1 MLDYAYCETTADM
14 NLGEIFLVV
23 FGYVLLLF
31 VLAAV
36 MSLPVMLLWNWL
48 MPLIFGLTE
57 ITWFQAWGLLFLCGS
72 LFKSNISAAKD

>member
-1 MLDYAYCETTADM
+1 M
-14 NLGEIFLVV
+14 NLHEGLLVIL
-23 FGYVLLLF
+23 GSIVLLI
-31 VLAAV
+31 VIAAI

>member
-1 MLDYAYCETTADM
+1 M

>member
-1 MLDYAYCETTADM
+1 M

-72 LFKSNISAAKD
+72 LFKSNISSVKD